1 MKTNNVKIAVFSAL
15 LFIGT
20 ACSGGG
26 EGTNEGG
33 MTTTSFKVYGNCG
46 MCEETIEGALKDVE
60 GIQKGDWDKETK
72 MIEVK
77 YDEGQLTLD
86 EIKKRIAAVGYD
98 TEEFRADTGIY
109 KELPM
114 CCHYDRPKE

>member
-1 MKTNNVKIAVFSAL
+1 MKTKNVKIAVISAL
-15 LFIGT
+15 LFVGT

-26 EGTNEGG
+26 EETNEGG

-60 GIQKGDWDKETK
+60 GIEKGDWDKETK
-72 MIEVK
+72 TIEVV
-77 YDEGQLTLD
+77 YDNEHMTLD
-86 EIKKRIAAVGYD
+86 DIKKKIAAVGYD
-98 TEEFRADTGIY
+98 TEEFRADPGTY
-109 KELPM
+109 EDLPM